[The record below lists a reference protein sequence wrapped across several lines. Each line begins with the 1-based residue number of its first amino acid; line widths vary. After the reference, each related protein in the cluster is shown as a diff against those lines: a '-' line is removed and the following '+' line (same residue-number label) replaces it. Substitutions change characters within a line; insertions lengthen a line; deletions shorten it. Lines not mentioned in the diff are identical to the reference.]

1 MVTQEEIWDIE
12 YKNDDNKW
20 KKESTYLP
28 EMLRDRNVLELGVG
42 NGKTL
47 LSILKQKPKSVT
59 AIDFS
64 QEAINICKSNI
75 KNKEVLLIKSD
86 VNCLP
91 FRRETFDVIICYYI
105 LNNLKEKE
113 RLEAIKEI
121 FRVLRNKGVV
131 VFEDFMVG
139 DFRQKVGKIIE
150 FNTIE
155 KKSGL
160 IQHFFTKLEL
170 TTLFNRFSSFQF
182 KEKSFLPFKNK
193 KDIQRKIICGIIRK

>member
-113 RLEAIKEI
+113 NVCEGN
-121 FRVLRNKGVV
+121 V
-131 VFEDFMVG
+131 
-139 DFRQKVGKIIE
+139 
-150 FNTIE
+150 
-155 KKSGL
+155 SL
-160 IQHFFTKLEL
+160 IDGCV
-170 TTLFNRFSSFQF
+170 LFNKTDYPNLTF
-182 KEKSFLPFKNK
+182 
-193 KDIQRKIICGIIRK
+193 D

>member
-1 MVTQEEIWDIE
+1 MISQEEIWDLE

-20 KKESTYLP
+20 KKENIFLP
-28 EMLRDRNVLELGVG
+28 NILKYKNVLELGVG

-47 LSILKQKPKSVT
+47 SSIMKQNPRAIT

-75 KNKEVLLIKSD
+75 KNKDISFIKAD
-86 VNCLP
+86 VKSLP
-91 FRRETFDVIICYYI
+91 FARETFDAIICYYL

-113 RLEAIKEI
+113 REKAVMEIK
-121 FRVLRNKGVV
+121 RVLKNSGIII
-131 VFEDFMVG
+131 FEDFAVN
-139 DFRQKVGKIIE
+139 DFRQKVGQIIE
-150 FNTIE
+150 TNTIV

-160 IQHFFTKLEL
+160 IHHFFTQEEL
-170 TTLFNRFSSFQF
+170 SNLFKDFSHINL

-193 KDIQRKIICGIIRK
+193 KDIQRKIIFGIIKK

>member
-75 KNKEVLLIKSD
+75 KNKEVLLIK
-86 VNCLP
+86 V
-91 FRRETFDVIICYYI
+91 
-105 LNNLKEKE
+105 
-113 RLEAIKEI
+113 
-121 FRVLRNKGVV
+121 
-131 VFEDFMVG
+131 
-139 DFRQKVGKIIE
+139 
-150 FNTIE
+150 
-155 KKSGL
+155 
-160 IQHFFTKLEL
+160 
-170 TTLFNRFSSFQF
+170 QF
-182 KEKSFLPFKNK
+182 LL
-193 KDIQRKIICGIIRK
+193 